1 MVKYICDICGK
12 EIDISN
18 PHNYSKYKLKNYTFG
33 WDTWFWKKLIVH
45 SSCWRSM
52 CDFIKNSQSKESE
65 HNPNA
70 K

>member
-1 MVKYICDICGK
+1 MVKYICDIYGK

-18 PHNYSKYKLKNYTFG
+18 PRNYSKLKLKNYTFEWG
-33 WDTWFWKKLIVH
+33 TWFWKRLIVH
-45 SSCWRSM
+45 NSCWRSM

-65 HNPNA
+65 QTQNA